1 MTKQQIRFFY
11 LKTLAFSVS
20 ISGVL
25 SFFLFFVLN
34 LFETEA
40 DTTEA
45 DIFFFLIQQLILF
58 AFLSGVFRIKNN
70 EKILVEIFY
79 FFILPTIPIVL
90 FSIINYLDYYML
102 GEVTRPSVMTN
113 IGSTVFF
120 LSIVYNYVKINKT
133 YKLPITDNERVLDQP
148 IDNNTS
154 VKN

>member
-70 EKILVEIFY
+70 EKILVKIFY

-113 IGSTVFF
+113 IGSIVFF